1 MFWFSRG
8 AIITGGIDSIKILN
22 AQPTRNASIFSKM
35 GFYLNYMNIRTVWCT
50 ELHSVECLILL
61 FLCLELCQ
69 ASAVML
75 SKKKNKKKKPGLY
88 RSFFPVS
95 AKELNKAKAQHLDN
109 CYHLLAQLS
118 CKSDNI
124 QNTDAPLY
132 FAFFGNHDDIQ
143 RLFDAEGKYMTLTSK
158 WK

>member
-1 MFWFSRG
+1 MVYR
-8 AIITGGIDSIKILN
+8 ITHN
-22 AQPTRNASIFSKM
+22 
-35 GFYLNYMNIRTVWCT
+35 
-50 ELHSVECLILL
+50 VEFLILL

-69 ASAVML
+69 ASAVMV
-75 SKKKNKKKKPGLY
+75 SKKKNVKKKKPGLY

-109 CYHLLAQLS
+109 CYHLLAQLRS
-118 CKSDNI
+118 KSDNI

-132 FAFFGNHDDIQ
+132 FAFFGNRDDMQ
-143 RLFDAEGKYMTLTSK
+143 RLLDAEGMYTTLTSK